1 MFGFGAISE
10 AAFSAQMV
18 TTHPAGA
25 SLTGSA
31 SLTSAPVLSVS
42 GASLASGP
50 ATISAVDVLSHA
62 AKAVISSESP
72 FTNGFTQGFQSG
84 SLLTGNGT
92 VTQTGLSISSTLI
105 ANGTI
110 ERLASSSLSASATL
124 RLQHAIIADLQSIA
138 SLAGNSVLLV
148 SGSASFSTLTKLE
161 EVFQTDDI
169 VSFTVYVDKER
180 DIELK
185 ASIAPE
191 FTVYIDQQLS
201 ADANIDLAGDITSYI
216 DKVVEKTLVRE
227 R

>member
-62 AKAVISSESP
+62 AKAVIASDSA
-72 FTNGFTQGFQSG
+72 FTNGFAQGFQRGSVLSG
-84 SLLTGNGT
+84 DGT
-92 VTQTGLSISSTLI
+92 VTQTGLSTSSTLI
-105 ANGTI
+105 ASGTI
-110 ERLASSSLSASATL
+110 ERLASSSISTSVTL
-124 RLQHAIIADLQSIA
+124 RLQHGILADLQSIA
-138 SLAGNSVLLV
+138 SLAGNSVLLI
-148 SGSASFSTLTKLE
+148 GGNASFSTLTKLE
-161 EVFQTDDI
+161 ELFSTDDI
-169 VSFTVYVDKER
+169 VSFTVYIDKEI

-185 ASIAPE
+185 TSITPE
-191 FTVYIDQQLS
+191 FTVYVDQQLS
-201 ADANIDLAGDITSYI
+201 VDANIDLVGDITSYI

>member
-1 MFGFGAISE
+1 MFGFGALSE

-31 SLTSAPVLSVS
+31 SLTGVFVMSLSGV
-42 GASLASGP
+42 SLASGP
-50 ATISAVDVLSHA
+50 ATLSAVDVLSHA
-62 AKAVISSESP
+62 AKAVIASDSA
-72 FTNGFTQGFQSG
+72 FTNGFSQGFQRGSVLSG
-84 SLLTGNGT
+84 DGT
-92 VTQTGLSISSTLI
+92 VTQTGLSASSTLV
-105 ANGTI
+105 ADGTI
-110 ERLASSSLSASATL
+110 ERLASSSLSVSATL

-138 SLAGNSVLLV
+138 SLAGNSVLLI

-169 VSFTVYVDKER
+169 VSFTVYIDKEI

-185 ASIAPE
+185 TGITPE

-201 ADANIDLAGDITSYI
+201 ADANIDLIGDITSYI